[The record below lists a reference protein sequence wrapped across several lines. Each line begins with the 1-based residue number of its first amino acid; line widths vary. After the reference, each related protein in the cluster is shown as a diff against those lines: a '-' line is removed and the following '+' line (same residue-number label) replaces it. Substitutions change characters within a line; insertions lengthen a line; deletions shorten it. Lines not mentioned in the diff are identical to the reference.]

1 MVRWYDYVDGMPK
14 RKVDKKLDKRY
25 KLECTYM
32 KLLDLC
38 DIIPLESILRTVHVI
53 PDFNKDNRYFINN
66 FI

>member
-1 MVRWYDYVDGMPK
+1 
-14 RKVDKKLDKRY
+14 
-25 KLECTYM
+25 M

-38 DIIPLESILRTVHVI
+38 DIIPLKSILRTVYVV